1 MKPLSLSRSRSND
14 VGMND
19 DVDVDEVVMLRCLRK
34 KSVTLQVKGKS
45 SRGSQGIRSRGVT
58 KQLQAFFSIKRGGW

>member
-1 MKPLSLSRSRSND
+1 M
-14 VGMND
+14 MND

-58 KQLQAFFSIKRGGW
+58 QLQLFFFSRDRDP

>member
-1 MKPLSLSRSRSND
+1 M
-14 VGMND
+14 MND

-58 KQLQAFFSIKRGGW
+58 QLQLFFFLLVTEIHKKRRLVN

>member
-1 MKPLSLSRSRSND
+1 
-14 VGMND
+14 MND

-45 SRGSQGIRSRGVT
+45 SRGSQGIRSREVT
-58 KQLQAFFSIKRGGW
+58 KQLQAFFP

>member
-1 MKPLSLSRSRSND
+1 M
-14 VGMND
+14 MND

-58 KQLQAFFSIKRGGW
+58 QLQLFFFLVTEIHKKRRLVN